1 MNNYN
6 GFWPARIVSVD
17 RKGRTANVQISPIT
31 DGLESGIKATFQY
44 AIGED
49 DFDTEIQIL
58 AGADVYVFF
67 LQGDPYS
74 PVISGYRS
82 RGEGAEV
89 GHRRIR
95 QENIELLAEANI
107 SLKAD
112 NEILLEAETIRFKA
126 KNIINEG
133 DSKTTGKHEVAGKSN
148 LAGGATIN
156 GIEFDVHKHGNSPGP
171 S

>member
-58 AGADVYVFF
+58 EGADVYVFF

-95 QENIELLAEANI
+95 QENIELLAEADI

-133 DSKTTGKHEVAGKSN
+133 DSKTTGKHEVSGKSN
-148 LAGGATIN
+148 LVGGATIN